1 MNDAPVTRRAV
12 MLAAGDGGRLGHHTR
27 ALPKPLVR
35 LNGRPLVDY
44 TLDALVEAGVSE
56 LVVVTGYREKQI
68 RAALQADAPQGLDIE
83 FVSNPRFEAGAS
95 LSLRAAQDLVDGV
108 PFLLLMSDH
117 VVSADLLGRLLAAP
131 GERRLFGGSFVAADR
146 TRRDPAYEDE
156 ATRLAIDA
164 DGLVTQIGKHL
175 PEWHALDAG
184 AFLLA
189 PSLWDAAD
197 AVAEDCEL
205 STIFSELARRRCLA
219 AADISGA
226 FWYDVDTAE
235 DLAAAAALMA
245 RPVPHVAAR

>member
-1 MNDAPVTRRAV
+1 MTTRAV

-44 TLDALVEAGVSE
+44 TLDALVEAGVE
-56 LVVVTGYREKQI
+56 RLIVVTGYREAQVQ
-68 RAALQADAPQGLDIE
+68 AALRADAPPGLAVD

-95 LSLRAAQDLVDGV
+95 LSLRAARRLVDGE

-117 VVSADLLGRLLAAP
+117 VVSSALIRRLLAAP
-131 GERRLFGGSFVAADR
+131 ATRPGFAGSFVGADYL
-146 TRRDPAYEDE
+146 RRDPAYEDE
-156 ATRLAIDA
+156 ATRLAVDGG
-164 DGLVTQIGKHL
+164 GLVTAIGKQL
-175 PEWHALDAG
+175 DRWQALDAG
-184 AFLLA
+184 AFLLM
-189 PSLWDAAD
+189 PSVWEAVD

-205 STIFSELARRRCLA
+205 STIFSELARRRLLA

-235 DLAAAAALMA
+235 DLAAAARAISAAAAHVPA
-245 RPVPHVAAR
+245 R